1 MIDFVEVID
10 RARTGKRCSAGEWD
24 TQIVPDTVNELL
36 KKYQIEKVYN
46 PSKPVNTD
54 DELADTFFKAGVEL
68 AERTGF
74 FCETTGRIISFSRD
88 EILEAVKEEIPFII
102 FGTHPDQVTLWAR
115 RPEDTRPPLAF
126 LGPLGEE
133 TDEELWLPVHRSVA
147 QYRVVDGLVPGTLA
161 KLRGK
166 RIRTRTP
173 IETLAGKHEAE
184 LTKLAV
190 SMVGRP
196 NMALSGVETSPSE
209 FGHFGGYGTPG
220 GYTIHDCP
228 IILSV
233 SELRTTY
240 GHMHKAAHLEILG
253 APIFSGHRSM
263 VGGNVGSP
271 EGCAM
276 VAVAA
281 VILQILV
288 HRASI
293 PGGST
298 FDIRFLGDSSRAS
311 IWADSIS
318 GQAQTRNIVRPVE
331 GMMSTVAGA
340 CTEMLLEELVAR
352 GVALVTSGRSC
363 IWGVRT
369 AGGSYR
375 NRSTGLESKFAA
387 EVLKAAAG
395 LSREDAN
402 EIVDTFLK
410 KYEHKLKNPPLGKSF
425 IECFNINTL
434 QPTEE
439 WLNIYNLKVK
449 ELADVGLEI

>member
-1 MIDFVEVID
+1 MIEYVEIID
-10 RARTGKRCSAGEWD
+10 RARTGKRCTTDEWD
-24 TQIVPDTVNELL
+24 TQIVPGTVNELL
-36 KKYQIEKVYN
+36 SKYRIEKVYD
-46 PSKPVNTD
+46 PAKPVNSD
-54 DELADTFFKAGVEL
+54 DELADTFFEAGLDL

-74 FCETTGRIISFSRD
+74 FCETTNRIIAFSHE
-88 EILEAVKEEIPFII
+88 EILEAISEEIPFII
-102 FGTHPDQVTLWAR
+102 FGTHPDQKTMWAR
-115 RPEDTRPPLAF
+115 RPEDSRPPFTF
-126 LGPLGEE
+126 LGPLGEV
-133 TDEELWLPVHRSVA
+133 TDEELWIPIHQSVA
-147 QYRVVDGLVPGTLA
+147 QYRVIDGLLPGTLA
-161 KLRGK
+161 KLKGR

-173 IETLAGKHEAE
+173 IETLAGRHEAD
-184 LTKLAV
+184 LVKMTVRLA
-190 SMVGRP
+190 GRP
-196 NMALSGVETSPSE
+196 NMPISGVETSPSE

-240 GHMHKAAHLEILG
+240 GLLHKAAHLQILG

-263 VGGNVGSP
+263 IGGNIGSP
-271 EGCAM
+271 EGCA
-276 VAVAA
+276 VTAVAA
-281 VILQILV
+281 AILQILV
-288 HRASI
+288 HQASI

-318 GQAQTRNIVRPVE
+318 GQAQTRNFVRPVE

-352 GVALVTSGRSC
+352 GLALVTSGRSC

-369 AGGSYR
+369 AGGSYK

-387 EVLKAAAG
+387 EVVKAAAG
-395 LSREDAN
+395 LSREKAS
-402 EIVDTFLK
+402 EIADIFLC
-410 KYEHKLKNPPLGKSF
+410 KYEDKLKDPPLGKPF
-425 IECFNINTL
+425 VECFNTKTL
-434 QPTEE
+434 QPTKE
-439 WLNIYNLKVK
+439 WRDIYDLKIK